1 MQIFPG
7 FIGLFDLKLKLS
19 IKGSASAQKSSYTD
33 LITSCYLLIT
43 FNRLFKLAPNKLK
56 TEKIGA
62 HYIVKSQFSCCIK
75 GIYFWCISVKK
86 NDKQMIFNTV
96 ATHYSDTPNCDK

>member
-1 MQIFPG
+1 MHIFPG

-86 NDKQMIFNTV
+86 RQTNDF
-96 ATHYSDTPNCDK
+96 